1 MTAIK
6 LPENSPYA
14 DVSWAVFFANAA
26 ANGADYEYTDAFEQN
41 PMVRAAIDAAIDAA
55 NTSDRLDIPNYFGG
69 RDYLISE
76 LACKVLADFDE
87 TLIELADLPY
97 YGECYDDAEREVCV
111 AIESEAAAHLAEIIE
126 AALRDLG
133 YSCDDDDDDESDA
146 TELADSLAALQSFYG
161 V

>member
-14 DVSWAVFFANAA
+14 DVSWAVFFAEAA

-87 TLIELADLPY
+87 TFCELAEFTC
-97 YGECYDDAEREVCV
+97 YGDAEEEVCT
-111 AIESEAAAHLAEIIE
+111 AIESEAAGYLADLIE
-126 AALRDLG
+126 ATLSDLG
-133 YSCDDDDDDESDA
+133 YNCDDYESEQDEADA
-146 TELADSLAALQSFYG
+146 EELATALETLQKIYG